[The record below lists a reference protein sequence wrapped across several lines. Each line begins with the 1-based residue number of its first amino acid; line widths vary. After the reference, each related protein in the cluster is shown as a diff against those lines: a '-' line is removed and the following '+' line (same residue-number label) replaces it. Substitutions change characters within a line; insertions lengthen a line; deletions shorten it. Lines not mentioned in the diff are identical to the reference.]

1 MIIALSADLVA
12 SMGKYDFVVE
22 QVMEVPSW
30 IRVFYG
36 GSQLRS
42 HIKPDRDLTVTVEI

>member
-30 IRVFYG
+30 IRVFHVVA
-36 GSQLRS
+36 QRRS
-42 HIKPDRDLTVTVEI
+42 HIKPNRGVIL